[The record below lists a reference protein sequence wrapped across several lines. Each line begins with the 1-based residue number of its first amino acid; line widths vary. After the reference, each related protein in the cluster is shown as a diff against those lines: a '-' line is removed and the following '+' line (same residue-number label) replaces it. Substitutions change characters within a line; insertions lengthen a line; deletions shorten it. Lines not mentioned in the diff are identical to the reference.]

1 MLLQESSKARARM
14 LCAVA
19 AVLAI
24 VVAAAARFGL
34 NEGSWLLLVPV
45 VASIGAVVMPTRAG
59 VAIAL
64 IATAAVVAMDFDE
77 NGLLFIAT
85 LVTQMLALN
94 NLQEAATRIR
104 RFRRPAPQ

>member
-1 MLLQESSKARARM
+1 MLLQDSAKARART
-14 LCAVA
+14 LSAIA

-24 VVAAAARFGL
+24 AVAAAARFGL
-34 NEGSWLLLVPV
+34 NEGGWLLLIPV
-45 VASIGAVVMPTRAG
+45 IASIGAVVMPTRAG

-64 IATAAVVAMDFDE
+64 IATAAVVGMDFE
-77 NGLLFIAT
+77 ETGLLFIAT

-104 RFRRPAPQ
+104 R